1 MIKIIFCDIS
11 GTLLNSS
18 GQISNETLKSIKLLQ
33 ENGLKFVLCSG
44 GSRVRTRILA
54 NNIGVD
60 EYIISS
66 NGADIFD
73 IRNNKVL
80 FSNCMNKQSVQRIYN
95 LVINRDMFFTAN
107 CDNFMLVNKKR
118 FNEEFEI
125 VIDNFSLETISA
137 KNIVQ
142 CIISGKNTKKS
153 DFDFIEKALS
163 NDDNIEIAMK
173 NINGNKTD
181 INLIDSCYCDIIDKN
196 TNKGNATKKLLEYLG
211 ISKEEALAIC
221 DSKNDISLFENVKY
235 KIAMGNAIPEIKAK
249 ADYITESNNNDGVGK
264 VLRQIIKM

>member
-1 MIKIIFCDIS
+1 MIKVIFCDVS

-18 GQISNETLKSIKLLQ
+18 GQISNETLKSIKSLQ
-33 ENGLKFVLCSG
+33 EKGIKFVLCSG

-54 NNIGVD
+54 GNIGVD

-73 IRNNKVL
+73 IKNSKVI
-80 FSNCMNKQSVQRIYN
+80 FSNYLNKLSIQNIYN
-95 LVINRDMFFTAN
+95 LVLNRDMFFTAN
-107 CDNFMLVNKKR
+107 CDNYMLVNKKR
-118 FNEEFEI
+118 FNEEFE
-125 VIDNFSLETISA
+125 VLIDNFSLETISK

-142 CIISGKNTKKS
+142 CIISGKDTTKS
-153 DFDFIEKALS
+153 DFDFIEKALLS
-163 NDDNIEIAMK
+163 DDNIEIAMK

-196 TNKGNATKKLLEYLG
+196 TSKGNASKQLLEYLG
-211 ISKEEALAIC
+211 ILKEEALAIC
-221 DSKNDISLFENVKY
+221 DGKNDISLFENVKY
-235 KIAMGNAIPEIKAK
+235 KIAMENAIPEIKAR

-264 VLRQIIKM
+264 VLRRIIRM

>member
-1 MIKIIFCDIS
+1 MIKVIFCDIS

-33 ENGLKFVLCSG
+33 EKCVKFVLCSG

-54 NNIGVD
+54 GNIGVD

-73 IRNNKVL
+73 IKNSKVI
-80 FSNCMNKQSVQRIYN
+80 FSNYMNKQSIQNIYN
-95 LVINRDMFFTAN
+95 LVLNRDMFFTAN
-107 CDNFMLVNKKR
+107 CDNYMLVNKKR
-118 FNEEFEI
+118 FNEEFE
-125 VIDNFSLETISA
+125 VLIDNFSLETISK

-142 CIISGKNTKKS
+142 CIISGKDTTKS
-153 DFDFIEKALS
+153 DFDFIEKALL

-196 TNKGNATKKLLEYLG
+196 TSKGNASKQLLEYLG
-211 ISKEEALAIC
+211 TLKEEALAIC
-221 DSKNDISLFENVKY
+221 DGKNDISLFENVKY
-235 KIAMGNAIPEIKAK
+235 KIAMENAIPEIKAR
-249 ADYITESNNNDGVGK
+249 ADYITESNNNDGVGR
-264 VLRQIIKM
+264 VLRQIIRM